1 MKSHG
6 TLLILCLLALSG
18 IFFASCD
25 GDETPSV
32 IMDEATQQIINSG
45 RINFDADGGQV
56 TLRLRANGNGWSVKT
71 ENANGKPTDW
81 CSTTTRANENE
92 TAITVK
98 TTPNRDIARRTATL
112 TIATT
117 SKRYKLDIEQKPS
130 PQFQIVA
137 SHVDV
142 LGTGGDVLVTLRT
155 NTQPEIIMDKEAP
168 WLTFVGI
175 RRKAGNHKANDV
187 IYLEYCFKAERN
199 ADLGRLARVTF
210 TMAHGKSQ
218 TACVHQWS
226 RKLKATENIHVGK
239 PGQLGTLLGANA
251 NDWANIER
259 LTLSGTL
266 NATDIQALRMLLR
279 PSVRFTEVNA
289 AGNISVEHSV
299 PLGLKHVD
307 MGACKLVKG
316 GDEYVEP
323 RIDSSTDPRYNATRD
338 NELGDKAFL
347 IARTHLE
354 TITLPASLEHIG
366 NQAFCFCE
374 HLKGIDIPATVT
386 DIGARAFSN
395 CKSLTRINIPE
406 DSRLQLLG
414 QYALATTNTL
424 AEIRLP
430 ATLIVNT
437 STPPI
442 LGGVHARNLHVK
454 WLTPPSLGRYGIH
467 KNTTVY
473 VPMGAAVAYRQ
484 ADGWKR
490 AAKIIEE

>member
-6 TLLILCLLALSG
+6 TLIILCLLALSG
-18 IFFASCD
+18 IFFANCD
-25 GDETPSV
+25 GDDTPSV

-81 CSTTTRANENE
+81 CSTTTQANENE

-98 TTPNRDIARRTATL
+98 ATPNRDIAYRTATL
-112 TIATT
+112 TIATA
-117 SKRYKLDIEQKPS
+117 SKRYKLDIKQKPS

-142 LGTGGDVLVTLRT
+142 LGTGGDVFVTLRT

-168 WLTFVGI
+168 WLTFVGM

-187 IYLEYCFKAERN
+187 MYLEYCFKAERN

-323 RIDSSTDPRYNATRD
+323 RIDLS
-338 NELGDKAFL
+338 L
-347 IARTHLE
+347 I
-354 TITLPASLEHIG
+354 HI
-366 NQAFCFCE
+366 
-374 HLKGIDIPATVT
+374 
-386 DIGARAFSN
+386 
-395 CKSLTRINIPE
+395 
-406 DSRLQLLG
+406 
-414 QYALATTNTL
+414 
-424 AEIRLP
+424 
-430 ATLIVNT
+430 
-437 STPPI
+437 
-442 LGGVHARNLHVK
+442 
-454 WLTPPSLGRYGIH
+454 
-467 KNTTVY
+467 
-473 VPMGAAVAYRQ
+473 
-484 ADGWKR
+484 
-490 AAKIIEE
+490 